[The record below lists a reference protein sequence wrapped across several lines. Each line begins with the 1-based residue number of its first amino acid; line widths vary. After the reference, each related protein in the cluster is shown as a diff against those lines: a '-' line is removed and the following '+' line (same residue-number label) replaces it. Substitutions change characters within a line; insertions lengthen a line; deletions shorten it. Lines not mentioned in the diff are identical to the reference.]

1 MAYKQSPGRMNMP
14 KTGRGIDSVAL
25 MTGETSP
32 LMNFPIKK
40 GTKLNE
46 NERVAVNI
54 MGQETMFSNLA
65 EARSKLAAH
74 RKTNPTADVGE
85 RGSITGYTVT
95 GKDKDGK
102 EIYTEER
109 NPVAAD
115 PKSGSKRT
123 KTEQATLD
131 ARSKAKPQGEDQR
144 SAQLQKDGKG
154 IESRFTVSKDENN
167 TSIRKYKS

>member
-54 MGQETMFSNLA
+54 MGQETVFSDLA

-95 GKDKDGK
+95 GKDDSGK
-102 EIYTEER
+102 EIYTEQR
-109 NPVAAD
+109 NPDA
-115 PKSGSKRT
+115 KSGSKRT
-123 KTEQATLD
+123 QTKQATLD

-144 SAQLQKDGKG
+144 SAKLQKDGKG
-154 IESRFTVSKDENN
+154 IESTFTISKDESG
-167 TSIRKYKS
+167 TSQRTYG

>member
-32 LMNFPIKK
+32 LMNFPIKE

-54 MGQETMFSNLA
+54 MGQTTMYSNA
-65 EARSKLAAH
+65 DEARKAAYAH
-74 RKTNPTADVGE
+74 NKKTPANGE
-85 RGSITGYTVT
+85 RSSMFGVTIT
-95 GKDKDGK
+95 GKDESGK
-102 EIYTEER
+102 EIYTEQR
-109 NPVAAD
+109 NPDA
-115 PKSGSKRT
+115 KSGSKRT
-123 KTEQATLD
+123 QTKQATLD

-154 IESRFTVSKDENN
+154 IESTFTINKDESG
-167 TSIRKYKS
+167 TSIRKYT

>member
-54 MGQETMFSNLA
+54 MGQETVFSDLA

-95 GKDKDGK
+95 GTDESGK
-102 EIYTEER
+102 EIYTEQR
-109 NPVAAD
+109 NPDA
-115 PKSGSKRT
+115 KSGSKRT
-123 KTEQATLD
+123 QTKQATLD

-154 IESRFTVSKDENN
+154 IESTFTINKDESG
-167 TSIRKYKS
+167 TSIRKYT